1 MGINMKA
8 HSLFIST
15 LTGLLAII
23 VVSASLSLAI
33 RGEISS
39 LSNSNSTEWLPVE
52 ERKHTTIALQTVTD
66 GHMRISYDITGFYM
80 DTLEMDGKQYL
91 QVTMDGASMTTL
103 KGYPELP
110 FISRSFIV
118 PDTRRME
125 VCVENAVY
133 EEIYDVTLLPSKG
146 CLTRDTNPEEIPY
159 TFSAFYDT
167 DEWYPSAPLSL
178 QMPYVLRD
186 FRGQVIHFYP
196 FQYNPVLKTL
206 RVYTQVIV
214 DFYEVGQDNRN
225 CLYRSESPSVVDR
238 AFFSLYQNHF
248 LNFDTISV
256 TPSETSGN
264 LLVVTYDDFWEAMQ
278 PLISWKIMRGIPTA
292 IVNVSE
298 LGDAEAIKGYLSD
311 FYQEKGL
318 TYVLLVGDA
327 LEVPTLFEEGA
338 SDPSYGYLVGDD
350 HYPDVVIG
358 RFSAE
363 TIEEVATQVQRTI
376 TYERDPQTDAEW
388 YHWGTGIASKEGP
401 GDNGESD
408 NVHIEKIREDL
419 LGYTYDQVDQF
430 YGIGRQT
437 EGVTAV
443 LNEGRS
449 IINYCGHGSTVA
461 WSTTGFSTVEVQTLN
476 NTNRLP
482 FIVSVA
488 CSNGNFPYGTCF
500 AESWLRA
507 TSGGDPTGAIAVFM
521 SSVTMSW
528 DPPMAA
534 QDRIVDELVG
544 VHGLEHISEFGPLM
558 ISGCI
563 HMNDL
568 YGEEAYR
575 DTDGWHIFGDPTLE
589 VRTDTPTSL
598 EAIHDYNIRED
609 DMDYT
614 ITVLGVP
621 DACCALSSDGIL
633 CGSSYTDATGVATI
647 QFTEPLPQTISQ
659 LDLVITADN
668 RLPLIETV
676 SVLRSKL
683 AVMDIRGGLMGI
695 AIELGNEGDLE
706 IQGGEWWMTFDGG
719 SLLVG
724 SNISGTVPSLQPG
737 EQTIVH
743 ATPLVGVGTS
753 TCTIH
758 ALIPGKTPV
767 IKQKTCLLLGFFV
780 LIDQRSS

>member
-1 MGINMKA
+1 
-8 HSLFIST
+8 
-15 LTGLLAII
+15 
-23 VVSASLSLAI
+23 
-33 RGEISS
+33 
-39 LSNSNSTEWLPVE
+39 
-52 ERKHTTIALQTVTD
+52 
-66 GHMRISYDITGFYM
+66 
-80 DTLEMDGKQYL
+80 MDGTQYL

-118 PDTRRME
+118 PDTKRME

-146 CLTRDTNPEEIPY
+146 CLARDTNPEEIPY

-167 DEWYPSAPLSL
+167 DEWYPSEPLAL
-178 QMPYVLRD
+178 QTPYVLRD
-186 FRGQVIHFYP
+186 FRGQVVIFYP
-196 FQYNPVLKTL
+196 FQYNPALKIL
-206 RVYTQVIV
+206 RVYTHVTV
-214 DFYEVGQDNRN
+214 NLDETGQDTRN
-225 CLYRSESPSVVDR
+225 CLYRDHFPSVVDR
-238 AFFSLYQNHF
+238 AFFDLYQNHF
-248 LNFDTISV
+248 LNFDNLSV

-278 PLISWKIMRGIPTA
+278 PLVDWKMMKGIPTT

-298 LGDAEAIKGYLSD
+298 LGDAEAIKAYLSD
-311 FYQEKGL
+311 FYHEKGL
-318 TYVLLVGDA
+318 IYVLLVGDA
-327 LEVPTLFEEGA
+327 LEVPTLFEEGP
-338 SDPSYGYLVGDD
+338 SDPSYGYLSGDD
-350 HYPDVVIG
+350 HYPDVIIG

-376 TYERDPQTDAEW
+376 TYERDPQPDAEW

-401 GDNGESD
+401 GDDGESD
-408 NVHIEKIREDL
+408 HVHMEKIREDL
-419 LGYTYDQVDQF
+419 LDYTYDQIDQF

-443 LNEGRS
+443 LNGGRS

-461 WSTTGFSTVEVQTLN
+461 WSTTGFSTVEVQALN

-488 CSNGNFPYGTCF
+488 CSNGNFIYGTCF

-507 TSGGDPTGAIAVFM
+507 TSEGNPTGAIAVFM

-544 VHGLEHISEFGPLM
+544 AQGMDQIIEFGPLM
-558 ISGCI
+558 ISGCV

-575 DTDGWHIFGDPTLE
+575 DTDAWHIFGDPTLE

-598 EAIHDYNIRED
+598 EAVYAQSIRED
-609 DMDYT
+609 DMAYT
-614 ITVLGVP
+614 ITVSGVA
-621 DACCALSSDGIL
+621 DACCTLSSDGNLI
-633 CGSSYTDATGVATI
+633 GSSYTDATGVATI
-647 QFTEPLPQTISQ
+647 QFTEPLPQSISQ

-668 RLPLIETV
+668 RLPLIDTI
-676 SVLRSKL
+676 SILRPKL
-683 AVMDIRGGLMGI
+683 AVMEIRGGLMGI
-695 AIELGNEGDLE
+695 TITFGNEGDLE
-706 IQGGEWWMTFDGG
+706 AQEGEWWMTLDGG
-719 SLLVG
+719 SLFIG
-724 SNISGTVPSLQPG
+724 SNISGTVASLQPG
-737 EQTIVH
+737 EQTVVH
-743 ATPLVGVGTS
+743 ATPIVGVGTS

-758 ALIPGKTPV
+758 AMVSGKTPV
-767 IKQKTCLLLGFFV
+767 IHQKTCLLLGFFV
-780 LIDQRSS
+780 LMDQRSS